1 LANNYLSAIN
11 SPKEMSDIYLR
22 PQLAAQMAQQLLK
35 PSGLDIG
42 LRSGLFLSGLR
53 RTGKTTFLRNDL
65 IPALEKAG
73 ALVIYVDL
81 WSDTQTS
88 PAKLV
93 HAAIRKT
100 LADLQTPAS
109 SLLEKLKHIKRANL
123 GAFGFK
129 FGFKLEHIGL
139 EGGATLAEALTE
151 VVDQVKTDVVL
162 VIDEVQQAITTD
174 EGKQLLLAL
183 KAARDAINP
192 RPATLGHFVFIGT
205 GSHRA
210 MVSELTARRN
220 QAFAGATSVPYPLL
234 DEDYVSYLLTKL
246 AKDGFAPL
254 PSVKTT
260 AEAFKTLG
268 SRPEELIRALRQL
281 LMNPPKDKNP
291 DEILPLIASTLRS
304 AAADLELTK
313 VEELGSLAQA
323 IFDRIAATDGDAR
336 GVFSTEAAAEYSRAV
351 GREVRVEEIQPVANE
366 LLAANL
372 IMRRGHGIYGITD
385 PFVQENWREKQI
397 ILKRN

>member
-1 LANNYLSAIN
+1 
-11 SPKEMSDIYLR
+11 
-22 PQLAAQMAQQLLK
+22 MAQQLLK
-35 PSGLDIG
+35 PTGLDVG

-65 IPALEKAG
+65 IPALETAG

-93 HAAIRKT
+93 HSAIRKT
-100 LADLQTPAS
+100 LADLLTPAS
-109 SLLEKLKHIKRANL
+109 SLSEKLKRIKGADFGAL
-123 GAFGFK
+123 GFT
-129 FGFKLEHIGL
+129 FGFKLESVGF

-151 VVDQVKTDVVL
+151 VVDQAKMDVVL
-162 VIDEVQQAITTD
+162 IIDEVQHAITTD
-174 EGKQLLLAL
+174 EGNQLLLAL

-192 RPATLGHFVFIGT
+192 RPATPGHFVFIGT

-220 QAFAGATSVPYPLL
+220 QAFVGATSVPYPVL
-234 DEDYVSYLLTKL
+234 DEDFVKFLLTRL
-246 AKDGFAPL
+246 DKDGFAPL
-254 PSVKTT
+254 PSVSVA
-260 AEAFKTLG
+260 AEAFKMLG

-281 LMNPPKDKNP
+281 LLNSPKGKKPN
-291 DEILPLIASTLRS
+291 EILPLIASTLRS
-304 AAADLELTK
+304 AAADVELTK

-323 IFDRIAATDGDAR
+323 IFDRIASTDGDAR
-336 GVFSTEAAAEYSRAV
+336 GVFSTEAAAEYSKVV
-351 GREVRVEEIQPVANE
+351 GREVRVEEVQPVANE

-385 PFVQENWREKQI
+385 PFVQEIWREKQI
-397 ILKRN
+397 MLGKG

>member
-1 LANNYLSAIN
+1 
-11 SPKEMSDIYLR
+11 MSDIYLR
-22 PQLAAQMAQQLLK
+22 PQLAAEMAQQLLK
-35 PSGLDIG
+35 PTGLDVG

-65 IPALEKAG
+65 IPALEVAG

-81 WSDTQTS
+81 WSDTQTN

-93 HAAIRKT
+93 HSAIRKT
-100 LADLQTPAS
+100 LESLLTPAS
-109 SLLEKLKHIKRANL
+109 SLLEKLKCIKGADL
-123 GAFGFK
+123 GALGFK
-129 FGFKLEHIGL
+129 FAFKLESVGL
-139 EGGATLAEALTE
+139 EGGATLAEALAE
-151 VVDQVKTDVVL
+151 VVDQAKTDVVL
-162 VIDEVQQAITTD
+162 IVDEVQHAITTD
-174 EGKQLLLAL
+174 EGNQLLLAL

-192 RPATLGHFVFIGT
+192 RPATPGHFVFIGT

-234 DEDYVSYLLTKL
+234 DTDYVSFLLRRL
-246 AKDGFAPL
+246 EKDGFGRL
-254 PSVKTT
+254 PSIDTT
-260 AEAFKTLG
+260 AEAFKVLG

-281 LMNPPKDKNP
+281 LLNSPKDKNP

-304 AAADLELTK
+304 AAADVELTK
-313 VEELGSLAQA
+313 VEELGGLAQA
-323 IFDRIAATDGDAR
+323 IFDRIASNVGDAR

-351 GREVRVEEIQPVANE
+351 GREVRVEEVQPVANE

-385 PFVQENWREKQI
+385 PFVQEIWREKQI
-397 ILKRN
+397 MLGKS

>member
-1 LANNYLSAIN
+1 
-11 SPKEMSDIYLR
+11 MSDIYLR
-22 PQLAAQMAQQLLK
+22 PQLAAQMAQQLLR
-35 PSGLDIG
+35 PTGLDVG

-53 RTGKTTFLRNDL
+53 RTGKTTFWRNDL
-65 IPALEKAG
+65 IPALEVAG

-81 WSDTQTS
+81 WSDTQTN

-93 HAAIRKT
+93 HSAIRKT
-100 LADLQTPAS
+100 LEDLLTPAS
-109 SLLEKLKHIKRANL
+109 SLLEKLKCIK
-123 GAFGFK
+123 GADFGALGFK
-129 FGFKLEHIGL
+129 FGFKLESVGL

-151 VVDQVKTDVVL
+151 VVDQAKTDVVL
-162 VIDEVQQAITTD
+162 IVDEVQHAITTD
-174 EGKQLLLAL
+174 EGNQLLLAL

-192 RPATLGHFVFIGT
+192 RPATPGHFVFIGT

-220 QAFAGATSVPYPLL
+220 QAFAGATSVPYPVL
-234 DEDYVSYLLTKL
+234 DEDFVGFLLKRL
-246 AKDGFAPL
+246 EKDGFGPL
-254 PSVKTT
+254 PSIGVA
-260 AEAFKTLG
+260 AEAFKMLG

-281 LMNPPKDKNP
+281 LLNSPKDKNP

-304 AAADLELTK
+304 AAADVELTK

-323 IFDRIAATDGDAR
+323 IFDRIASTDGDAR
-336 GVFSTEAAAEYSRAV
+336 GVFSTEAATEYSKVV
-351 GREVRVEEIQPVANE
+351 GREVRVEEVQPVANE

-385 PFVQENWREKQI
+385 PFVQEIWREKQI
-397 ILKRN
+397 MLGKS

>member
-1 LANNYLSAIN
+1 
-11 SPKEMSDIYLR
+11 MSEIYLR
-22 PQLAAQMAQQLLK
+22 PELAAEMAQQLLR
-35 PSGLDIG
+35 PTGLDVG

-65 IPALEKAG
+65 IPALEGAG

-93 HAAIRKT
+93 YLAIRKV
-100 LADLQTPAS
+100 LEELQTPKS
-109 SLLEKLKHIKRANL
+109 SLLNKLKSIKGADI

-129 FGFKLEHIGL
+129 FGFKLENVGI
-139 EGGATLAEALTE
+139 EGGVTLTEALVE
-151 VVDQVKTDVVL
+151 IVDQAKTDVVL
-162 VIDEVQQAITTD
+162 IVDEVQHAITTD
-174 EGKQLLLAL
+174 EGNQLLLAL

-192 RPATLGHFVFIGT
+192 RPATTGHFVFIGT

-220 QAFAGATSVPYPLL
+220 QAFAGATSVPYPVLDQNYVAFLL
-234 DEDYVSYLLTKL
+234 ARLDS
-246 AKDGFAPL
+246 DGFGPL
-254 PSVKTT
+254 PSLVVTS
-260 AEAFKTLG
+260 EAFKTLG

-281 LMNPPKDKNP
+281 LLNSPKDKDP
-291 DEILPLIASTLRS
+291 DEILPVIASTLRS
-304 AAADLELTK
+304 SAADVELMK
-313 VEELGSLAQA
+313 VEELGGLAQA
-323 IFDRIAATDGDAR
+323 IFDRIASTDGDAR
-336 GVFSTEAAAEYSRAV
+336 GVFSTEAATEYSKAV
-351 GREVRVEEIQPVANE
+351 GREVRVEDIQPVANE

-385 PFVQENWREKQI
+385 PFVQEIWREKQI
-397 ILKRN
+397 MLGMK

>member
-1 LANNYLSAIN
+1 
-11 SPKEMSDIYLR
+11 MSDIYLR
-22 PQLAAQMAQQLLK
+22 PELAAEMAQQLLK
-35 PSGLDIG
+35 PTGLDTG

-81 WSDTQTS
+81 WSDTQTN

-93 HAAIRKT
+93 RSAVRKT
-100 LADLQTPAS
+100 LSELATPTS
-109 SLLEKLKHIKRANL
+109 SLLAKLQSIK
-123 GAFGFK
+123 GADIGALGFK
-129 FGFKLEHIGL
+129 FGFKLENLGR
-139 EGGATLAEALTE
+139 EGGTVLAEALCE
-151 VVDQVKTDVVL
+151 VVDQAKTDVVL
-162 VIDEVQQAITTD
+162 IVDEVQHAITTD
-174 EGKQLLLAL
+174 EGNQLLLAL

-192 RPATLGHFVFIGT
+192 RPTTPGHFVFIGT

-220 QAFAGATSVPYPLL
+220 QAFAGATSVPYPVL
-234 DEDYVSYLLTKL
+234 DENYVAFLLARL
-246 AKDGFAPL
+246 EKDGFDPL
-254 PSVKTT
+254 PSLGTT
-260 AEAFKTLG
+260 TEAFKTLG
-268 SRPEELIRALRQL
+268 SRPEELLRALRQL
-281 LMNPPKDKNP
+281 LLNSPKGKNP
-291 DEILPLIASTLRS
+291 DEILPVIASTLRS
-304 AAADLELTK
+304 SAADVELVK

-336 GVFSTEAAAEYSRAV
+336 GVFSTEAAAEYSKAV
-351 GREVRVEEIQPVANE
+351 GREVRVEEIQPLANE

-385 PFVQENWREKQI
+385 PFVQEIWREKQI
-397 ILKRN
+397 ILGKK

>member
-1 LANNYLSAIN
+1 
-11 SPKEMSDIYLR
+11 MSDIYLR

-35 PSGLDIG
+35 PTGLDVG

-93 HAAIRKT
+93 HSAIRKT
-100 LADLQTPAS
+100 LEDLLTPSS
-109 SLLEKLKHIKRANL
+109 SLLEKLKCIK
-123 GAFGFK
+123 GADFGALGFK
-129 FGFKLEHIGL
+129 FGFKFESVGL

-151 VVDQVKTDVVL
+151 VVDQAKTDVVL
-162 VIDEVQQAITTD
+162 IVDEVQHAITTD
-174 EGKQLLLAL
+174 EGNQLLLAL

-192 RPATLGHFVFIGT
+192 RPATPGHFVFIGT

-220 QAFAGATSVPYPLL
+220 QAFAGATSVPYPVL
-234 DEDYVSYLLTKL
+234 DEDFVGFLLTRL
-246 AKDGFAPL
+246 EKDGFGPL
-254 PSVKTT
+254 PSIGVA
-260 AEAFKTLG
+260 AEAFKMLG

-281 LMNPPKDKNP
+281 LLNSPKDKNP

-304 AAADLELTK
+304 AAADVELTK

-323 IFDRIAATDGDAR
+323 IFDRIASTDGDAR
-336 GVFSTEAAAEYSRAV
+336 GVFSTEAAAEYSKAV

-385 PFVQENWREKQI
+385 PFVQEIWREKQI
-397 ILKRN
+397 MLGKS